1 MNIQLCK
8 RNSYLRRC
16 RGTLRTAGSRLKSSV
31 ARSVA
36 GAFGM
41 SIHLLFV
48 KQDDRLST
56 TASGVSA
63 SAANSHYNAGRVT
76 DSADWPSSVT
86 DSADWPSG
94 GRCSRRLNVFI
105 NHRQIMAGQQ
115 TMHHPRVINSHVM
128 VVDRPRLYN
137 CEWTSTTME
146 LG

>member
-8 RNSYLRRC
+8 RNRYLRRC

-63 SAANSHYNAGRVT
+63 SGANSHYNAGR
-76 DSADWPSSVT
+76 VT